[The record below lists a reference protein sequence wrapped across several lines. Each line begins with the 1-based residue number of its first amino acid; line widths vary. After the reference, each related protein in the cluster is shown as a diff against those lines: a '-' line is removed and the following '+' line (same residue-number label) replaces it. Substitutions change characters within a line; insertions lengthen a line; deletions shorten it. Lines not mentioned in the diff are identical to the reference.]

1 MADDFGGTPAAPA
14 GAASAPLEALM
25 IRWTRSLAI
34 VVALVGF
41 SAACHS
47 STTSPSTVSSLSV
60 TGTAPSVSASPTS
73 QFKATATM
81 SDGTTQDVTSLAV
94 WSSSNTADATV
105 SAAGVVT
112 ALAPGS
118 VNVSAT
124 YQTLTSSDAIVIG
137 S

>member
-1 MADDFGGTPAAPA
+1 
-14 GAASAPLEALM
+14 M

-34 VVALVGF
+34 VVGLAGF
-41 SAACHS
+41 AAACGS
-47 STTSPSTVSSLSV
+47 STTTPSTLTSLAV
-60 TGTAPSVSASPTS
+60 TGTAPSVSAGPTA

-105 SAAGVVT
+105 SATGVVT
-112 ALAPGS
+112 AVAPGS
-118 VNVSAT
+118 VSVTAT
-124 YQTLTSSDAIVIG
+124 YQNTTGSDAIVIG